1 MIQIVSGLEMSLA
14 KQYFDDWLVSIK
26 QQDYSF
32 SRTEKKFQ
40 ITANIWK
47 VFQLLEVVISLAS
60 GEITTLWL
68 KNSVNTN
75 LKIILEDNF

>member
-40 ITANIWK
+40 IIANIWK

-60 GEITTLWL
+60 GEIATLWL